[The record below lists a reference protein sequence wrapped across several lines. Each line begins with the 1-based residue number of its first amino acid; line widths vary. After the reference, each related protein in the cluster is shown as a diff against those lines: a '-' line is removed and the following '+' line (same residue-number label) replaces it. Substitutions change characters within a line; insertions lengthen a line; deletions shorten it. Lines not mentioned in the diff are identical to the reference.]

1 MIKSL
6 NRIRSLARVLLQ
18 QCLYQIFRLLRMFS
32 HVVVYV
38 ANIALHVFIH
48 DSLVILSMEQ
58 IFHGQQIVEDR
69 ANTEHI

>member
-6 NRIRSLARVLLQ
+6 NRIGSFAWVLLQ
-18 QCLYQIFRLLRMFS
+18 QDLDQIFRFLRIPF

-48 DSLVILSMEQ
+48 NSLVILSMEQ
-58 IFHGQQIVEDR
+58 IFHGQQIVEDG